1 MTAEEPPSRLKR
13 VRPSE
18 GGCEADLSA
27 HDSQERIGL
36 RRKSL
41 KCFIPGSLRESGL
54 LREMKGAPLS
64 VFCAYLSHVGTSRL
78 AWPSLKSLAASTGYG
93 VNCIKLARRKLVAL
107 GLLVPMEQLRPGGRY
122 GRKNF
127 LVVTVAPEKARG
139 TAARRTV
146 APSTAARTQCQEG
159 RIRSNDLQVGRDT
172 SKSSTASSDSE
183 RPIPILPVQKILK
196 SKRQASIE
204 KRLIQKIRAEGES
217 FSEWSKGDHP
227 LDDTLVS
234 EARQAFA
241 AMKFAFDGDDAGVSV
256 NFVIAAR
263 SVWLDNRTRDIS
275 PGVLCCKV
283 IDCLEQFRKDGEP
296 ASFWPPSF
304 QAHRDKLRAQER
316 AAAAQELLAE
326 ENL

>member
-1 MTAEEPPSRLKR
+1 
-13 VRPSE
+13 
-18 GGCEADLSA
+18 
-27 HDSQERIGL
+27 
-36 RRKSL
+36 
-41 KCFIPGSLRESGL
+41 
-54 LREMKGAPLS
+54 MKGAPLS
-64 VFCAYLSHVGTSRL
+64 VFCAYLSHVGKSKL

-107 GLLVPMEQLRPGGRY
+107 GLLVPMEQLRPGGRF

-127 LVVTVAPEKARG
+127 LVVTATPETAHGTVARK
-139 TAARRTV
+139 TV

-159 RIRSNDLQVGRDT
+159 RTRSKDLQVGRDT

-183 RPIPILPVQKILK
+183 RPIADLPVQEILK
-196 SKRQASIE
+196 SKKQASIE

-217 FSEWSKGDHP
+217 FSQWSKGEHP
-227 LDDTLVS
+227 PDDMFVC

-241 AMKFAFDGDDAGVSV
+241 AMRFPFDGDDPRVSV

-263 SVWLDNRTRDIS
+263 SVWLDNKTRDIS

-283 IDCLEQFRKDGEP
+283 IDCLEQFRKDGET

-316 AAAAQELLAE
+316 AAAAQ
-326 ENL
+326 